1 MTVNMELESNT
12 AKLPIK
18 HAESNMENEESAAPF
33 SPLDAKEN
41 VRGPLQV
48 LGVFL
53 IIFNVWYS
61 LSIKHSVL
69 LSIANTLVGVSPL
82 RTDPLRASML

>member
-1 MTVNMELESNT
+1 MTVKMESESN
-12 AKLPIK
+12 AAELPTK
-18 HAESNMENEESAAPF
+18 HAESNVENEESAAPS

-41 VRGPLQV
+41 FRGPLQV

-61 LSIKHSVL
+61 LSINPSVL
-69 LSIANTLVGVSPL
+69 LSAANTLVGVSPL
-82 RTDPLRASML
+82 HTDPSRASML